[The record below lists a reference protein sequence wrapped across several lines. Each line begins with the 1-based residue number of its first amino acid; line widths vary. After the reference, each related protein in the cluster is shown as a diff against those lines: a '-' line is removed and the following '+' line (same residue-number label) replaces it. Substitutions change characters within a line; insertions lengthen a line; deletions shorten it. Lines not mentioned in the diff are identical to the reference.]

1 VLDMTRF
8 SPSQTYL
15 VSAAVA
21 LGLGGF
27 SLWVALRWPP
37 AWIPTMLF
45 LFSAAGILFLAFQPT
60 IEVNEEELRIGARKI
75 RWAEIRRVDQTG
87 WAAQLVVFLTLANGD
102 RVRLLYPGEMSQ
114 TNLLLK
120 LIQQRSAQAMINGVP
135 YKQIFGESVAAS
147 AMKKTLPSPKYKLLR
162 DEDEADVEKMF
173 QQLRTA
179 GRIDPEK

>member
-1 VLDMTRF
+1 MTRF
-8 SPSQTYL
+8 LPSRIYL

-60 IEVNEEELRIGARKI
+60 IEVSEEGLRIGSRQI
-75 RWAEIRRVDQTG
+75 RWSEIRRVDQTG
-87 WAAQLVVFLTLANGD
+87 WAAQLVVFLTLANGE
-102 RVRLLYPGEMSQ
+102 RIRLLYPGEMAQSDQ
-114 TNLLLK
+114 LLK
-120 LIQQRSAQAMINGVP
+120 MIQQRATQSMINGVP
-135 YKQIFGESVAAS
+135 YKQIFGEDAAAS
-147 AMKKTLPSPKYKLLR
+147 AVKKTLPSPKYKLLR